1 MQNKSESQD
10 IDERPNSRV
19 PGFVNAVM
27 YLCRGCI
34 LSFRMRCRALR
45 ELKARGIYTQ
55 EQMNGQLPITHTPSY
70 MTMIEER

>member
-1 MQNKSESQD
+1 M
-10 IDERPNSRV
+10 
-19 PGFVNAVM
+19 NAVM
-27 YLCRGCI
+27 YLCRGFI